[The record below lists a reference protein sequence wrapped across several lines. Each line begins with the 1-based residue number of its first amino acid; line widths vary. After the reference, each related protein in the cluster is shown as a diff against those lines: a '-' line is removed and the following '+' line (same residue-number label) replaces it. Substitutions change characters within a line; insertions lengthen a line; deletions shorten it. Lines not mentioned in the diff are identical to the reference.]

1 MSIEIGNVVIESEQD
16 ADWQMYPG
24 ETGVV
29 LRRADEEMDLP
40 GCGRFWMVRFV
51 EESGA
56 FEDSIFL
63 DTDLEVV
70 RGS

>member
-1 MSIEIGNVVIESEQD
+1 MSIGIGNVVRESEQD

-40 GCGRFWMVRFV
+40 GCGRFWMVRWSDGEFV
-51 EESGA
+51 M
-56 FEDSIFL
+56 L
-63 DTDLEVV
+63 DTELEVV